1 MYSIC
6 TAGFAVL
13 AAVAVGAAS
22 AAVAQQVNAPAAK
35 EKKDP
40 SAALNSYESG
50 TKAFEAGKIGSAIS
64 SLSAALSSG
73 GLPAPQMAKALY
85 YRGAAYRSQGK
96 PAQAISD
103 LTTAIWLKGGLSD
116 SDRTAA
122 TEQRKAAYREAGL
135 GDNPVPVA
143 AAPLDAPATAAAS
156 ASPAATSITSSWGA
170 QTSDQSAARASI
182 PTLGTLAAASAAPA
196 ASPSASPPSPVASF
210 SSSAPDVPSLS
221 ALLQELTDAPVA
233 SGSLS
238 PPLAGAGTAVS
249 NVGQSIGNF
258 FGGLF
263 GGTGSGVGAGTQAT
277 TEGSSA
283 FITSSTAPEPAAT
296 VAAGDWDSQTSVDSP
311 DTKSKPVSSPS
322 TSPSASGKFR
332 LQVAALRSRAE
343 AERVAKGLQKQHGAA
358 LSGAVPEIDEAVFGN
373 MGTFYR
379 VRVGSYASAAE
390 PGKLC
395 NELRPQG
402 YDCLVVSQ

>member
-1 MYSIC
+1 MRWPLGISSMYSIC

-40 SAALNSYESG
+40 SAALKSYEFG

-135 GDNPVPVA
+135 GDNPVPSPRLRSMLRRPPPRVRRRPQRRSPHRG
-143 AAPLDAPATAAAS
+143 APRPPT
-156 ASPAATSITSSWGA
+156 SPRRELPYQRLARWQPRRRHLQRVHRLRLPHPSQAFRPRHPMCRRCRHCCRSS
-170 QTSDQSAARASI
+170 
-182 PTLGTLAAASAAPA
+182 
-196 ASPSASPPSPVASF
+196 
-210 SSSAPDVPSLS
+210 
-221 ALLQELTDAPVA
+221 TDAPVA
-233 SGSLS
+233 RGSLS

-296 VAAGDWDSQTSVDSP
+296 VAAGDWDSQTSVDF
-311 DTKSKPVSSPS
+311 
-322 TSPSASGKFR
+322 AR
-332 LQVAALRSRAE
+332 YQVQA
-343 AERVAKGLQKQHGAA
+343 GLEPPAHHP
-358 LSGAVPEIDEAVFGN
+358 LP
-373 MGTFYR
+373 
-379 VRVGSYASAAE
+379 VGSS
-390 PGKLC
+390 GSRWLHC
-395 NELRPQG
+395 GRVVRPNG
-402 YDCLVVSQ
+402 SLKDFRSSMARR